1 MARHTTNSTGVIYRD
16 CITNRKADKV
26 YYIRYKDNN
35 KKTIELKIGK
45 YSEGIREAYCN
56 QKRNEIITKQRNG
69 EEPPAIAQRKKR
81 IIIHIENIA
90 NHYFN
95 EKPTINKIVKSY
107 YKNHILPFFQDYDF
121 ENISRE
127 DILKFTNTLKL
138 KNVIRTNKP
147 LASKTIN
154 DILNILK
161 TITKYGLK
169 NDLLKN
175 DFTKYITLF
184 DVDNT
189 RERFLTK
196 EEIQILYDKTR
207 EDETIYLFFKLAL
220 NTGGRLATL
229 QNICKKDIDLSNK
242 LLTLKDF
249 KNNTTYKTFLTNDL
263 TNLLE
268 MKTKYLE
275 PNDKIFKTTQEVKA
289 RTILN
294 DLFNIGI
301 EEEDRKNKVV
311 IHTLRHTFASHLAI
325 NGTPIF
331 TIQKLMNHKDI
342 KMTLRYAKLSPDSGR
357 EAILNL
363 NLGSVQYSVSSSD
376 KS

>member
-1 MARHTTNSTGVIYRD
+1 MGRHTTNLTGVIYRD
-16 CITNRKADKV
+16 SITNGKADKV
-26 YYIRYKDNN
+26 YYIRYKDKNN
-35 KKTIELKIGK
+35 KTIELKIGK
-45 YSEGIREAYCN
+45 YSEGVREAYCN
-56 QKRNEIITKQRNG
+56 QKRNEILTIQRNG
-69 EEPPAIAQRKKR
+69 EEPPIVAQRKKR
-81 IIIHIENIA
+81 IIISIENIA
-90 NHYFN
+90 NNYFN
-95 EKPTINKIVKSY
+95 DKPTINKIIKSY
-107 YKNHILPFFQDYDF
+107 YKNHILPFFKDCDF
-121 ENISRE
+121 EKISRE
-127 DILKFTNTLKL
+127 DIAKFTNTLKL
-138 KNVIRTNKP
+138 KKVNRTNKP

-175 DFTKYITLF
+175 DFTKYINLF
-184 DVDNT
+184 DIDNT

-196 EEIQILYDKTR
+196 EEIQLLYDKTSK
-207 EDETIYLFFKLAL
+207 DETIYLFFKLAL
-220 NTGGRLATL
+220 NTGSRLTTL

-249 KNNTTYKTFLTNDL
+249 KNNTTYKTFLTDDL
-263 TNLLE
+263 NSLLE
-268 MKTKYLE
+268 IRIKPLE
-275 PNDKIFKTTQEVKA
+275 QNDKIFKTTQEVKA
-289 RTILN
+289 RNILN

-301 EEEDRKNKVV
+301 NEDDRKNKVV

-342 KMTLRYAKLSPDSGR
+342 KMTLRYAKLSPDSGK

-363 NLGSVQYSVSSSD
+363 GL
-376 KS
+376 

>member
-1 MARHTTNSTGVIYRD
+1 MSRHTTNLTGVIYRD
-16 CITNRKADKV
+16 CITNGKADKV
-26 YYIRYKDNN
+26 YYIRYKDKN

-69 EEPPAIAQRKKR
+69 EEPPVIAQRKKR
-81 IIIHIENIA
+81 IIISIENIA
-90 NHYFN
+90 NQYFN
-95 EKPTINKIVKSY
+95 DKPTINKIIKSY
-107 YKNHILPFFQDYDF
+107 YKNHILSFFKDYDF

-127 DILKFTNTLKL
+127 DISKFTNNLKL
-138 KNVIRTNKP
+138 KNVSRTNKP
-147 LASKTIN
+147 LASKTMN

-161 TITKYGLK
+161 AITKYGLK

-175 DFTKYITLF
+175 DFTKYINLF

-189 RERFLTK
+189 RERFLSK

-207 EDETIYLFFKLAL
+207 EDEIIYLFFKLAL
-220 NTGGRLATL
+220 TTGGRLATL
-229 QNICKKDIDLSNK
+229 QNISKKDIDFAHTLVA
-242 LLTLKDF
+242 LKDF
-249 KNNTTYKTFLTNDL
+249 KNNSTYKPFLTDEVKH
-263 TNLLE
+263 LLE
-268 MKTKYLE
+268 LRTENLSL
-275 PNDKIFKTTQEVKA
+275 NDKIFTSNPEKRLRA
-289 RTILN
+289 IL
-294 DLFNIGI
+294 DTLFNQGI
-301 EEEDRKNKVV
+301 DKYDRKNKVV

-325 NGTPIF
+325 IGTPIF

-363 NLGSVQYSVSSSD
+363 GL
-376 KS
+376 

>member
-1 MARHTTNSTGVIYRD
+1 M
-16 CITNRKADKV
+16 
-26 YYIRYKDNN
+26 
-35 KKTIELKIGK
+35 
-45 YSEGIREAYCN
+45 
-56 QKRNEIITKQRNG
+56 
-69 EEPPAIAQRKKR
+69 
-81 IIIHIENIA
+81 
-90 NHYFN
+90 
-95 EKPTINKIVKSY
+95 
-107 YKNHILPFFQDYDF
+107 
-121 ENISRE
+121 
-127 DILKFTNTLKL
+127 
-138 KNVIRTNKP
+138 
-147 LASKTIN
+147 
-154 DILNILK
+154 NILK

-169 NDLLKN
+169 NDLIKN
-175 DFTKYITLF
+175 DFTKYINLF

-196 EEIQILYDKTR
+196 EEIQLLYDRTIK
-207 EDETIYLFFKLAL
+207 DETIYLFFKLAL
-220 NTGGRLATL
+220 NTGARLATL

-249 KNNTTYKTFLTNDL
+249 KNNTTYKTFLTDDL
-263 TNLLE
+263 NNLLE
-268 MKTKYLE
+268 FRIKHLE
-275 PNDKIFKTTQEVKA
+275 PNDKIFKTTQELKA

-301 EEEDRKNKVV
+301 DLEDRKNKVV

-363 NLGSVQYSVSSSD
+363 DL
-376 KS
+376 

>member
-1 MARHTTNSTGVIYRD
+1 MARHTTNLTGVIYRD
-16 CITNRKADKV
+16 CITNGKADKV
-26 YYIRYKDNN
+26 YYIRYKDKN

-69 EEPPAIAQRKKR
+69 EEPPIIAQRKKR
-81 IIIHIENIA
+81 IIISIENIT
-90 NHYFN
+90 NQYFN
-95 EKPTINKIVKSY
+95 EKPKINKIIKSY
-107 YKNHILPFFQDYDF
+107 YKNHILPFFKDYDF

-127 DILKFTNTLKL
+127 DISKFTNTLKL
-138 KNVIRTNKP
+138 KKVSRTNKP
-147 LASKTIN
+147 LASKTMN

-161 TITKYGLK
+161 AITKYGLK

-175 DFTKYITLF
+175 DFTKYINLF

-189 RERFLTK
+189 RERFLSK
-196 EEIQILYDKTR
+196 EEIQILYDKIK

-220 NTGGRLATL
+220 NTGARLATL

-249 KNNTTYKTFLTNDL
+249 KNNTTYKTFLTDDL
-263 TNLLE
+263 NNLLE
-268 MKTKYLE
+268 IKIKHLE
-275 PNDKIFKTTQEVKA
+275 LNDKIFKTTQEVKA
-289 RTILN
+289 RSILN

-301 EEEDRKNKVV
+301 DEEDRKNKVV

-342 KMTLRYAKLSPDSGR
+342 KMTLRYAKLSPDSGK

-363 NLGSVQYSVSSSD
+363 GL
-376 KS
+376 

>member
-1 MARHTTNSTGVIYRD
+1 MSRHTTNLTGVIYRD
-16 CITNRKADKV
+16 CITNGKADKV
-26 YYIRYKDNN
+26 YYIRYKDKN

-69 EEPPAIAQRKKR
+69 EEPPVIAQRKKR
-81 IIIHIENIA
+81 IIISIENIA
-90 NHYFN
+90 NQYFN
-95 EKPTINKIVKSY
+95 DKPTINKIIKSY
-107 YKNHILPFFQDYDF
+107 YKNHILSFFKDYDF

-127 DILKFTNTLKL
+127 DISKFTNTLKL
-138 KNVIRTNKP
+138 KRVIRTNKP
-147 LASKTIN
+147 LASKTMN

-161 TITKYGLK
+161 AITKYGLK

-175 DFTKYITLF
+175 DFTKYINLF

-189 RERFLTK
+189 RERFLSK

-207 EDETIYLFFKLAL
+207 EDEIIYLFFKLAL
-220 NTGGRLATL
+220 TTGGRLATL
-229 QNICKKDIDLSNK
+229 QNISKKDIDFAHTLVA
-242 LLTLKDF
+242 LKDF
-249 KNNTTYKTFLTNDL
+249 KNNSTYKPFLTDEVKH
-263 TNLLE
+263 LLE
-268 MKTKYLE
+268 LRTENLSL
-275 PNDKIFKTTQEVKA
+275 NDKIFTSNPEKRLRA
-289 RTILN
+289 IL
-294 DLFNIGI
+294 DTLFNQGI
-301 EEEDRKNKVV
+301 DKYDRKNKVV

-325 NGTPIF
+325 IGTPIF

-363 NLGSVQYSVSSSD
+363 GL
-376 KS
+376 

>member
-1 MARHTTNSTGVIYRD
+1 MGRHTTNLTGVIYRD
-16 CITNRKADKV
+16 CITNGKADKV

-56 QKRNEIITKQRNG
+56 QKRNEILTLQRNG
-69 EEPPAIAQRKKR
+69 EKPPIITQRKKR
-81 IIIHIENIA
+81 TILSIENIA

-95 EKPTINKIVKSY
+95 DKPTINKIVKSY
-107 YKNHILPFFQDYDF
+107 YKNHILPFFKDYDF
-121 ENISRE
+121 EDISRE
-127 DILKFTNTLKL
+127 DISKFTSTLKL
-138 KNVIRTNKP
+138 KKVIRTNKP
-147 LASKTIN
+147 LASKTMN

-161 TITKYGLK
+161 AITKYGLK

-175 DFTKYITLF
+175 DFTKYINLF

-196 EEIQILYDKTR
+196 EEIQVLYHKTR
-207 EDETIYLFFKLAL
+207 EDDTIYLFFKLAL
-220 NTGGRLATL
+220 NTGARLATL

-249 KNNTTYKTFLTNDL
+249 KNNTTYKTFLTDDL
-263 TNLLE
+263 NNLLE
-268 MKTKYLE
+268 IRIKHLE
-275 PNDKIFKTTQEVKA
+275 LNDKIFKTTQEVKA

-301 EEEDRKNKVV
+301 DLEDRKNKVV

-342 KMTLRYAKLSPDSGR
+342 KMTLRYAKLRPDSGR

-363 NLGSVQYSVSSSD
+363 GL
-376 KS
+376 

>member
-1 MARHTTNSTGVIYRD
+1 MARHTTNLTGVIYRD
-16 CITNRKADKV
+16 CITNGKADKV
-26 YYIRYKDNN
+26 YYIRYKDKN

-69 EEPPAIAQRKKR
+69 EEPPVIAQRKKR
-81 IIIHIENIA
+81 IIISIENIA
-90 NHYFN
+90 NPYFYD
-95 EKPTINKIVKSY
+95 KPTINKIIKSY
-107 YKNHILPFFQDYDF
+107 YKNHILPFFKDYDF
-121 ENISRE
+121 EDISRE
-127 DILKFTNTLKL
+127 DISKFTNTLKL
-138 KNVIRTNKP
+138 KRVIRTNKP
-147 LASKTIN
+147 LSSKIMN
-154 DILNILK
+154 VILK
-161 TITKYGLK
+161 AITKYGLK

-175 DFTKYITLF
+175 DFTKYINLF
-184 DVDNT
+184 NVDNT

-196 EEIQILYDKTR
+196 EEIQVLYDKTR

-220 NTGGRLATL
+220 NSGARLATL
-229 QNICKKDIDLSNK
+229 QNICKKDIDLSNQ

-263 TNLLE
+263 NNLLGIRI
-268 MKTKYLE
+268 KHLE
-275 PNDKIFKTTQEVKA
+275 LNDKIFKTTQELKA
-289 RTILN
+289 RIILN
-294 DLFNIGI
+294 DLFNIDI
-301 EEEDRKNKVV
+301 EEDDRKNKVV

-363 NLGSVQYSVSSSD
+363 GL
-376 KS
+376 

>member
-1 MARHTTNSTGVIYRD
+1 MIKTNITGVYFRET
-16 CITNRKADKV
+16 ITNNKSDKT
-26 YYIRYKDNN
+26 YYITYKDSNA
-35 KKTIELKIGK
+35 KKIWVKIGK

-56 QKRNEIITKQRNG
+56 QKRNEILTIQRNG
-69 EEPPAIAQRKKR
+69 ELPPIIAKRKKR
-81 IIIHIENIA
+81 IIISIENIA
-90 NHYFN
+90 NQYFN
-95 EKPTINKIVKSY
+95 DKPTINKIVKSY
-107 YKNHILPFFQDYDF
+107 YKNHILPFFKDYDF

-127 DILKFTNTLKL
+127 DISKFTNILKL
-138 KNVIRTNKP
+138 KNVSRTNKP

-161 TITKYGLK
+161 AITKYGLK

-175 DFTKYITLF
+175 DFTKYINLF

-196 EEIQILYDKTR
+196 EEIQLLYDRTIK
-207 EDETIYLFFKLAL
+207 DETIYLFFKLAL
-220 NTGGRLATL
+220 NTGARLATL

-249 KNNTTYKTFLTNDL
+249 KNNTTYKTFLTDDL
-263 TNLLE
+263 NNLLE
-268 MKTKYLE
+268 IRIKHLE
-275 PNDKIFKTTQEVKA
+275 LNDKIFKTTQEVKA

-301 EEEDRKNKVV
+301 DEDDRKNKVV

-325 NGTPIF
+325 NGAPIF

-342 KMTLRYAKLSPDSGR
+342 KMTLRYAKLADNSGR
-357 EAILNL
+357 EAVI
-363 NLGSVQYSVSSSD
+363 NLGL
-376 KS
+376 

>member
-1 MARHTTNSTGVIYRD
+1 MARHTTNLIGVIYRD
-16 CITNRKADKV
+16 CITNGKADKV
-26 YYIRYKDNN
+26 YYIRYKDKN

-69 EEPPAIAQRKKR
+69 EEPPVIAQRKKR
-81 IIIHIENIA
+81 IIISIENIA
-90 NHYFN
+90 NQYFN
-95 EKPTINKIVKSY
+95 EKPKINKIVKSY
-107 YKNHILPFFQDYDF
+107 YKNHILPFFKDYDF

-127 DILKFTNTLKL
+127 DISKFTNTLKL
-138 KNVIRTNKP
+138 KKVSRTNKP
-147 LASKTIN
+147 LASKTMN

-161 TITKYGLK
+161 AISKYALK

-184 DVDNT
+184 DVDNI

-196 EEIQILYDKTR
+196 EEIQVLYDKTR

-220 NTGGRLATL
+220 NTDARLATL

-242 LLTLKDF
+242 LLTLKDY
-249 KNNTTYKTFLTNDL
+249 KNNTTYKTFLTDDL
-263 TNLLE
+263 NNLLE
-268 MKTKYLE
+268 IRIKHLE
-275 PNDKIFKTTQEVKA
+275 LNDKIFKTTQEVKG
-289 RTILN
+289 RSILN

-301 EEEDRKNKVV
+301 NEEDRKNKVV

-363 NLGSVQYSVSSSD
+363 CL
-376 KS
+376 

>member
-1 MARHTTNSTGVIYRD
+1 MARHTTNLTGVIYRD
-16 CITNRKADKV
+16 CITNEKADKV
-26 YYIRYKDNN
+26 YYIRYKDKN

-56 QKRNEIITKQRNG
+56 QKRNEILTIQRNG
-69 EEPPAIAQRKKR
+69 ELPPIIAKRKKR
-81 IIIHIENIA
+81 IIISIENIA
-90 NHYFN
+90 NKYFN
-95 EKPTINKIVKSY
+95 DKPAINKIIKSY

-138 KNVIRTNKP
+138 KNVSRTNKP
-147 LASKTIN
+147 LASKTMN

-161 TITKYGLK
+161 AITKYGLK
-169 NDLLKN
+169 NDLIKN
-175 DFTKYITLF
+175 DFTKYINLF

-196 EEIQILYDKTR
+196 EEIQILYDNTK

-220 NTGGRLATL
+220 NTGARLATL
-229 QNICKKDIDLSNK
+229 QNICKKDIDLSNQ

-249 KNNTTYKTFLTNDL
+249 KNNTTYKTFLTDDL
-263 TNLLE
+263 NNLLE
-268 MKTKYLE
+268 IRIKQLKINY
-275 PNDKIFKTTQEVKA
+275 KIFKTTQEVKA

-294 DLFNIGI
+294 DLFNVGI
-301 EEEDRKNKVV
+301 DSEDRKNKVV
-311 IHTLRHTFASHLAI
+311 IHTLRHTFASHLDI
-325 NGTPIF
+325 NGTTIF
-331 TIQKLMNHKDI
+331 TIQKLMNNKDI

-363 NLGSVQYSVSSSD
+363 Y
-376 KS
+376 

>member
-1 MARHTTNSTGVIYRD
+1 MARHTTNLTGVIYRD
-16 CITNRKADKV
+16 CITNGKADKV

-35 KKTIELKIGK
+35 KKTIELKVGK

-69 EEPPAIAQRKKR
+69 EEPPAIAKRKKR
-81 IIIHIENIA
+81 IIISIENIA
-90 NHYFN
+90 NEYFN
-95 EKPTINKIVKSY
+95 DKQTINKIVKSY
-107 YKNHILPFFQDYDF
+107 YKNHILPFFKDYDF

-127 DILKFTNTLKL
+127 DISKFTNTLKL
-138 KNVIRTNKP
+138 KKVSRTNKP
-147 LASKTIN
+147 LASKTMN

-161 TITKYGLK
+161 AITKYGLK

-175 DFTKYITLF
+175 DFTKYINLF

-196 EEIQILYDKTR
+196 EEIQILYDKTK

-220 NTGGRLATL
+220 NTGARLATL

-249 KNNTTYKTFLTNDL
+249 KNNTTYKTFLTDDL
-263 TNLLE
+263 NSLLE
-268 MKTKYLE
+268 IRIKHLE
-275 PNDKIFKTTQEVKA
+275 LNDKIFKTTQEVKA

-301 EEEDRKNKVV
+301 DLEDRK
-311 IHTLRHTFASHLAI
+311 I
-325 NGTPIF
+325 
-331 TIQKLMNHKDI
+331 KL
-342 KMTLRYAKLSPDSGR
+342 
-357 EAILNL
+357 
-363 NLGSVQYSVSSSD
+363 
-376 KS
+376 

>member
-1 MARHTTNSTGVIYRD
+1 MARHTTNLTGVIYRD
-16 CITNRKADKV
+16 CITNGKADKV
-26 YYIRYKDNN
+26 YYIRYKDKN

-69 EEPPAIAQRKKR
+69 EEPPVIAQRKKR
-81 IIIHIENIA
+81 IIISIENIA
-90 NHYFN
+90 NQYFN
-95 EKPTINKIVKSY
+95 EKPKINKIVKSY
-107 YKNHILPFFQDYDF
+107 YKNHILPFFKDYDF

-127 DILKFTNTLKL
+127 DISKFTNTLKL
-138 KNVIRTNKP
+138 KKVSRTNKP
-147 LASKTIN
+147 LASKTMN

-161 TITKYGLK
+161 AISKYALK

-184 DVDNT
+184 DVDNI

-196 EEIQILYDKTR
+196 EEIQVLYDKTR

-220 NTGGRLATL
+220 NTGARLATL

-249 KNNTTYKTFLTNDL
+249 KNNTTYKTFLTDDL
-263 TNLLE
+263 NNLLE
-268 MKTKYLE
+268 IRIKHLE
-275 PNDKIFKTTQEVKA
+275 LNDKIFKTTQEVKG
-289 RTILN
+289 RSILN

-301 EEEDRKNKVV
+301 NEEDRKNKVV

-363 NLGSVQYSVSSSD
+363 GL
-376 KS
+376 

>member
-1 MARHTTNSTGVIYRD
+1 MARHTTNLTGVIYRD
-16 CITNRKADKV
+16 CITNGKADKV
-26 YYIRYKDNN
+26 YYIRYKDKN

-69 EEPPAIAQRKKR
+69 EEPPVIAQRKKR
-81 IIIHIENIA
+81 IIISIENIA
-90 NHYFN
+90 NQYFN
-95 EKPTINKIVKSY
+95 DKPTINKTIKSY
-107 YKNHILPFFQDYDF
+107 YKNHILPFFKDYDF

-127 DILKFTNTLKL
+127 DISKFTNTLKL
-138 KNVIRTNKP
+138 KKVSRTNKP
-147 LASKTIN
+147 LASKTMN

-161 TITKYGLK
+161 AITKYGLK

-175 DFTKYITLF
+175 DFTKYINLF

-189 RERFLTK
+189 RERFLSK
-196 EEIQILYDKTR
+196 EEIQILYDKIK

-220 NTGGRLATL
+220 NTGARLATL

-249 KNNTTYKTFLTNDL
+249 KNNTTYKTFLTDDL
-263 TNLLE
+263 NSLLE
-268 MKTKYLE
+268 IRIKHLE
-275 PNDKIFKTTQEVKA
+275 QNDKIFKTTQEVKT

-294 DLFNIGI
+294 DLLNINI
-301 EEEDRKNKVV
+301 DLENRKNKVV

-363 NLGSVQYSVSSSD
+363 GL
-376 KS
+376 

>member
-1 MARHTTNSTGVIYRD
+1 MSRHTTNLKGVIYRD
-16 CITNRKADKV
+16 CITNGKADKV
-26 YYIRYKDNN
+26 YYIRYKDKN

-45 YSEGIREAYCN
+45 YSEGIREAYCD
-56 QKRNEIITKQRNG
+56 QKRNEILTIQRNG
-69 EEPPAIAQRKKR
+69 EIPPIIAKRKKIT
-81 IIIHIENIA
+81 IISIENIA
-90 NHYFN
+90 NNYFSD
-95 EKPTINKIVKSY
+95 KPKINKTVISY
-107 YKNHILPFFQDYDF
+107 YKNHIMPFFQDYDF

-127 DILKFTNTLKL
+127 DISKFTNILKL
-138 KNVIRTNKP
+138 KNVSKTNKP
-147 LASKTIN
+147 LASKTMN

-161 TITKYGLK
+161 AITKYGLK
-169 NDLLKN
+169 NDLIKN
-175 DFTKYITLF
+175 DFTKYINLF

-196 EEIQILYDKTR
+196 EEIQLLYDKTIK
-207 EDETIYLFFKLAL
+207 DETIYLFFKLAL
-220 NTGGRLATL
+220 NTGARLATL

-249 KNNTTYKTFLTNDL
+249 KNNTTYKTFLTDDL
-263 TNLLE
+263 NHLLE
-268 MKTKYLE
+268 FRIKHLE

-301 EEEDRKNKVV
+301 ALEDRKNKVV

-357 EAILNL
+357 ESILNL
-363 NLGSVQYSVSSSD
+363 GL
-376 KS
+376 